1 MADRIAN
8 DYRIRGESKSG
19 IPVPY
24 FTHSEELVALKFLDI
39 VIQNDPRKFLKT
51 REKEIM
57 INRWKQESPKQSQWF
72 SLQDRFLAEMEMNHH
87 KEPVVCRKPLTQCKD
102 EVEPHTPISHVNC
115 FQPNGFGSVQNLC
128 RVSENH
134 CDCFGES
141 CFHRLIMISLFRG
154 F

>member
-57 INRWKQESPKQSQWF
+57 INRWKQDSPKQSQWF
-72 SLQDRFLAEMEMNHH
+72 SLH
-87 KEPVVCRKPLTQCKD
+87 PTQILNRTKSVWLKAIHMGDGRMWLFFIFALCQC
-102 EVEPHTPISHVNC
+102 HLQTT
-115 FQPNGFGSVQNLC
+115 GFVIHLYPAGNLC
-128 RVSENH
+128 
-134 CDCFGES
+134 
-141 CFHRLIMISLFRG
+141 SLPGGKRKDPL
-154 F
+154 